1 MKEFIVFS
9 QVFLSRFL
17 EIGQSMVE
25 ADRGEE
31 DLEFKWGIKKGV
43 GGKKKDFQFYQS
55 FTYDGVE
62 YELYDC
68 VYLWV
73 DGEPE
78 PHIGKLLKIMENPDK
93 KKIVKVLWFFRPCE
107 VLKYP
112 GVVVDAAEDELFLAS
127 GEGAGLANLNPLV
140 IELWKDL
147 SIYIPFS
154 CISALYCL

>member
-9 QVFLSRFL
+9 QVFLSHFL

-31 DLEFKWGIKKGV
+31 DLEFEWGIKKGV

-62 YELYDC
+62 YELYDS

-78 PHIGKLLKIMENPDK
+78 PHIGKLVKIMENPDK

-112 GVVVDAAEDELFLAS
+112 GVVVEAAEDELFLAS
-127 GEGAGLANLNPLV
+127 GEGAGLANMNPLV
-140 IELWKDL
+140 IEL
-147 SIYIPFS
+147 
-154 CISALYCL
+154 